1 MNFFSLHFDEC
12 KWVCVTVSRSYVHT
26 FVSILKSLRWTPQ
39 QQAAFKTEAMQYF
52 NEKFGF
58 ENPEANP
65 RLMTQLISTNPDAG
79 MRCYVLGG
87 EMVPD
92 EGYSVEDGSW
102 MITVNDT
109 QGKSRVYY
117 IWAVSWQVVV
127 LSYISLN
134 NIKS

>member
-1 MNFFSLHFDEC
+1 
-12 KWVCVTVSRSYVHT
+12 
-26 FVSILKSLRWTPQ
+26 
-39 QQAAFKTEAMQYF
+39 MQYF

-58 ENPEANP
+58 EHPETNPK
-65 RLMTQLISTNPDAG
+65 LLTQLISTNPDAG

-87 EMVPD
+87 ETVPD

-117 IWAVSWQVVV
+117 IWAVSWQIVV

>member
-1 MNFFSLHFDEC
+1 
-12 KWVCVTVSRSYVHT
+12 
-26 FVSILKSLRWTPQ
+26 
-39 QQAAFKTEAMQYF
+39 MQYF

-65 RLMTQLISTNPDAG
+65 KLLTQLISTNPDAG

-87 EMVPD
+87 ETVPD

-109 QGKSRVYY
+109 HGKSGVYKNVKVDN
-117 IWAVSWQVVV
+117 ILAVGWQSGV
-127 LSYISLN
+127 LSYISLKN
-134 NIKS
+134 MTS